1 MNKTNRVST
10 FMRKIKSNEEII
22 SYEKAFIDET
32 KPYFLNDYIFDI
44 STIKVISL
52 NVTGSNCYVISIKGK
67 KDSKYENNSFI
78 IKYIPIGNNELSKI
92 QSKNECLI
100 YSYIKK
106 LITNNV
112 TPFIFYGYLCKDI
125 TNIKPD
131 IYEKIDDENFIIK
144 NLKTEKAFN
153 KCTKIVVLDTDDVKS
168 TLFEFLKS
176 SEYTYNIMLIFLFQ
190 IFYTLKV
197 FDLIGLKHN
206 DLHFKNILVIN
217 QKFTDSTVNKFI
229 IDKKEYLIPNIQYS
243 IRIFDFDLSEK
254 FPRNNLK
261 QEFQNIKNFK
271 HIEYSK
277 YYPDT
282 KLNNIDNIIF
292 DVLKVLY
299 KINELQNTDL
309 NKLIQKFQK
318 YSFVTFNAF
327 TLLYKHFIDTFGNF
341 SETIDVN
348 NKILS
353 LDKIIEIIYNEI
365 NLHFP
370 HNINIKE
377 TYSTNNLYN
386 NSDNNSDN
394 SDNVVIN
401 SNFFNN
407 KPLPNVGGYSSNYR
421 KLNKKLNRKLNTKI
435 KYKLKSKLKSNPK
448 SNYSRKLCKSK
459 QKIY

>member
-1 MNKTNRVST
+1 MNKTNKVST

-22 SYEKAFIDET
+22 SYEKAFIDE
-32 KPYFLNDYIFDI
+32 KKQFFLNDYIFDI
-44 STIKVISL
+44 STIKVISSF
-52 NVTGSNCYVISIKGK
+52 VTGSNCYVISIKGK

-78 IKYIPIGNNELSKI
+78 IKYIPIGNNKLSKI
-92 QSKNECLI
+92 KSKNECLI

-131 IYEKIDDENFIIK
+131 IYEKIDEKYLKIK

-153 KCTKIVVLDTDDVKS
+153 ECTKIVVLDTDDVKS
-168 TLFEFLKS
+168 TLFEFLTS

-197 FDLIGLKHN
+197 FNLIGLKHN
-206 DLHFKNILVIN
+206 DLHFNNILVIN

-243 IRIFDFDLSEK
+243 IRIYDFDLSEK

-261 QEFQNIKNFK
+261 QEFQNIKNFEN
-271 HIEYSK
+271 IEYSK
-277 YYPDT
+277 YYPHT
-282 KLNNIDNIIF
+282 NLNNIDNIIF

-299 KINELQNTDL
+299 NINQFKNTDL
-309 NKLIQKFQK
+309 NKLIQKFQT

-327 TLLYKHFIDTFGNF
+327 ILLNEKLIDEFGNF
-341 SETIDVN
+341 SKIINVN
-348 NKILS
+348 NILLS
-353 LDKIIEIIYNEI
+353 LDEIIEIIYNEI
-365 NLHFP
+365 DFNFP
-370 HNINIKE
+370 DKIPDKINIKE

-394 SDNVVIN
+394 VVIN

-407 KPLPNVGGYSSNYR
+407 QSIIPPNVGGYSSNYR
-421 KLNKKLNRKLNTKI
+421 KLNRKLNTKI
-435 KYKLKSKLKSNPK
+435 KHKLKSNQK
-448 SNYSRKLCKSK
+448 SNYNRKLSKSK
-459 QKIY
+459 QKLH